1 MDGAFKLKLLYDY
14 QTMDR
19 ELSKLVGIR
28 ENLGFKVAVSTWNFV
43 INVVLN

>member
-19 ELSKLVGIR
+19 ELSKLVGII
-28 ENLGFKVAVSTWNFV
+28 GKIWVSRLPFQPG
-43 INVVLN
+43 ILS